1 MLTNLLQTSPAVY
14 GDRKRGLARHKY
26 TPDHLQTVQDYEERT
41 NIAIM
46 ILEANVDVMTSL
58 RNFYERLMRNRDFPL
73 TDACGEDIVAFTVRL
88 DEMIYDSK
96 MHIRRAKLL
105 TRVTADRKNLVSCR
119 TPNQLS

>member
-1 MLTNLLQTSPAVY
+1 
-14 GDRKRGLARHKY
+14 
-26 TPDHLQTVQDYEERT
+26 
-41 NIAIM
+41 M

-73 TDACGEDIVAFTVRL
+73 IDSCDDIVTFIVRL

-105 TRVTADRKNLVSCR
+105 TCITADRKSLVSCR
-119 TPNQLS
+119 TSNQLS